1 MGGGEMALA
10 LSQQEKCEIVADRI
24 SGIGYRDLALKYHVS
39 QTTARKICAE
49 MGLKTGKIRRMEYD
63 PRKTQRDFEQP

>member
-1 MGGGEMALA
+1 MALA
-10 LSQQEKCEIVADRI
+10 IRYAEKLEIVADRLAGMDYKAIGEKHHI
-24 SGIGYRDLALKYHVS
+24 SH
-39 QTTARKICAE
+39 TTAREVCKA